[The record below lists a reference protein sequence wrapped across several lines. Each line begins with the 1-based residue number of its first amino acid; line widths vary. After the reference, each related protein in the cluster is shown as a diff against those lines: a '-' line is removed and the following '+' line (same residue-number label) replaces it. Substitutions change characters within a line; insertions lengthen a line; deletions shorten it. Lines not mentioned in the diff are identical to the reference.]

1 MTKHK
6 YATEP
11 VATTGMPGG
20 IPYIIG
26 NEAAERFSFYGMRCI
41 LVIFMTRYL
50 LDSSGESA
58 PMSEQ
63 QATSYFHLFVSA
75 VYFFPVVGAL
85 VSDALLGKYRTIMI
99 LSIVYCLGH
108 LVLALDETRLGLA
121 AGLTLIAIG
130 AGGIKPCVS
139 AHVGDQFG
147 PLNQH
152 RLDRVF
158 SWFYF
163 SINAGAFVST
173 LLIPWILDRHGP
185 HVAFGLPGLLMMI
198 ATWAF
203 WLGRRKF
210 IHVPAAGLG
219 FVRETLSGTGI
230 RATVRFIGFILFVSM
245 FWSLFDQTGSAWV
258 LQAERM
264 DRTLFGKELL
274 SSQIQAVNPLFIL
287 LLIPAFAYVVYP
299 VMGRF
304 FTVTPLRKVG
314 IGFFIAAASF
324 CVPAW
329 VEMRLAA
336 GETPN
341 IIWHVFAYILLT
353 TAEIMVSIT
362 GLEFAYRQAPK
373 TMKSFIMSIWLLS
386 VSVGN
391 LFTALVNMLIANEGG
406 TSKLAGASYYWFFAG
421 LMALVAVAFIFFAR
435 TYPEHNYIQGDEAPP
450 PSGSG
455 EPAPTTS

>member
-50 LDSSGESA
+50 LDSDGESA

-63 QATSYFHLFVSA
+63 EATSYFHLFVSA

-108 LVLALDETRLGLA
+108 VVLALDETRLGLA
-121 AGLTLIAIG
+121 LGLTLISIG

-139 AHVGDQFG
+139 ANVGDQFG
-147 PLNQH
+147 SLNQH

-163 SINAGAFVST
+163 SINVGAFVST
-173 LLIPWILDRHGP
+173 LMIPWLLDRHGP

-210 IHVPAAGLG
+210 IHVPAGGLG

-264 DRTLFGKELL
+264 DRTLLGRELL

-287 LLIPAFAYVVYP
+287 LLIPMFAYGVYP
-299 VMGRF
+299 AMGRF
-304 FTVTPLRKVG
+304 FNVTPLRKVG

-329 VEMRLAA
+329 VEMRIAA

-341 IIWHVFAYILLT
+341 IIWHVVAYILLT

-391 LFTALVNMLIANEGG
+391 LFTALVNMFIANEGD
-406 TSKLAGASYYWFFAG
+406 TSKLAGADYYWFFAG

-435 TYPEHNYIQGDEAPP
+435 TYPEHNYIQGDEAAPP
-450 PSGSG
+450 EGSG
-455 EPAPTTS
+455 ERAPTTP